1 MNDYKDLEIK
11 EINQEEQRK
20 RKLMENQQNKPKK
33 IEISPPLEKV
43 KKISIEDI
51 IKPNLLYLLSKC
63 VTV

>member
-33 IEISPPLEKV
+33 IDLI
-43 KKISIEDI
+43 
-51 IKPNLLYLLSKC
+51 SKC
-63 VTV
+63 KKRINGIIENIFRD